1 MVPRWKIDK
10 NILISL
16 NILEIG
22 LSDTS
27 VNALNMA
34 QIFQKTRV
42 TYMVSHMVTRGHPW

>member
-16 NILEIG
+16 NIFEIA

-27 VNALNMA
+27 VNVLNMA
-34 QIFQKTRV
+34 QVFQKTRV
-42 TYMVSHMVTRGHPW
+42 TYMVSHMVTRGNPW